1 MKDNTVQLLR
11 ASAWSLVLILGV
23 LSCRPLVAQV
33 LYGSISGGVQDSSGA
48 AIPNVDV
55 IFTNTGTAQVIVLKT
70 DAAGHYLR
78 ADFQQGQ
85 YTLKVTVPNFRP
97 YIKTGIQVSAGDA
110 LRADVQL
117 EIGSSSESIV
127 VSAQELELQTDKTDL
142 H

>member
-1 MKDNTVQLLR
+1 MKDNTVKLLR

-23 LSCRPLVAQV
+23 LSCRPLAAQV
-33 LYGSISGGVQDSSGA
+33 LYGSISGVVQDSSGA

-55 IFTNTGTAQVIVLKT
+55 TFTNTGTAQVIVLKT

-85 YTLKVTVPNFRP
+85 YTLKVTVPEF
-97 YIKTGIQVSAGDA
+97 
-110 LRADVQL
+110 
-117 EIGSSSESIV
+117 
-127 VSAQELELQTDKTDL
+127 QTV